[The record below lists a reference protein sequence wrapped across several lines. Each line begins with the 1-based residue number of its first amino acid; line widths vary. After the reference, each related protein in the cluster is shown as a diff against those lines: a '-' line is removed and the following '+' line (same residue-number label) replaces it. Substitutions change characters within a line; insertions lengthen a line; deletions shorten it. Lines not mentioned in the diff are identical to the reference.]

1 MNEKIENTHLET
13 DWDIE
18 EVDFSNH
25 IDNSHN
31 SLISNILI
39 EIYLTQEKTNKN

>member
-1 MNEKIENTHLET
+1 MCVEH
-13 DWDIE
+13 WDIE